1 MSEINTRI
9 AAVIQASGL
18 TKTAFAERVKVS
30 QQHISRLAKDGTP
43 SDRTIADIC
52 REFNVNEHWLRTG
65 EGEMFSTLSREEE
78 ITKFAMEI
86 IRDPDS
92 EFQRQAISILAKL
105 TPEQWKL
112 MEQMGPAAVAG
123 PPPVCLLFV
132 FQIKYSAAVYRI
144 RSCSSVA
151 CPSRRTICS
160 IRLFLSS
167 SLLIVRPPTD
177 TLQMSSG
184 LWRCAARSPRWAVCH
199 LLPPL

>member
-92 EFQRQAISILAKL
+92 EFQRQAISVLAKL

-112 MEQMGPAAVAG
+112 MEQMADQLLQQRQQSA
-123 PPPVCLLFV
+123 PPE
-132 FQIKYSAAVYRI
+132 
-144 RSCSSVA
+144 
-151 CPSRRTICS
+151 
-160 IRLFLSS
+160 
-167 SLLIVRPPTD
+167 
-177 TLQMSSG
+177 G
-184 LWRCAARSPRWAVCH
+184 GE
-199 LLPPL
+199 